1 MSINAKQKIDEAA
14 KLAEEKAQSAIETA
28 RDDAHSARE
37 QVSEIASNL
46 RKSATSG
53 AETAREAFAEA
64 GDKIVGTLRST
75 AETASTVPSRV
86 YGSVSEGVSSVAD
99 TLRKRDLSEI
109 LDDAKD
115 YAHRNPGTVA
125 VGAAIAGFALAH
137 LLRAATRQ
145 SAAERLYNDATRRA
159 SDAVSRVRE
168 GGWRG

>member
-1 MSINAKQKIDEAA
+1 MSMTAKQKIDEAA
-14 KLAEEKAQSAIETA
+14 QQVEDKANSAIETA
-28 RDDAHSARE
+28 RDGAHSARE

-53 AETAREAFAEA
+53 AENARETLTEA

-86 YGSVSEGVSSVAD
+86 YESVSEGMSSVAE
-99 TLRKRDLSEI
+99 TLRKRDLGEI
-109 LDDAKD
+109 VGDAKD

-125 VGAAIAGFALAH
+125 IGAAVAGFALAH

-145 SAAERLYNDATRRA
+145 STAEKLYSDAARRA
-159 SDAVSRVRE
+159 SDVVSRVRE